1 VPHLGV
7 STFIAHAGPPL
18 YGNDAVRP
26 AARPGR
32 APLVG
37 ATPEEI
43 GKIQRRHVVATTV
56 KKQLQALAR
65 VPAPAPAAAAAPAL
79 ALAPALVLAP
89 APVAVTDEDRA
100 SFALVEAMLWS
111 DPDPAGV
118 GVRPCS
124 SRGAGLMFGL
134 DAAHRW
140 MMDNNVFCFIRSHQC
155 VPMGYEKYAMPG
167 GDDRR
172 ALYTVFSS
180 ADYRGAGECRII
192 SCAFATPQTS
202 LT

>member
-1 VPHLGV
+1 
-7 STFIAHAGPPL
+7 L
-18 YGNDAVRP
+18 YGNDAARP

-37 ATPEEI
+37 ASPEEI

-65 VPAPAPAAAAAPAL
+65 APAPAPAAAAAAAAAPAL

-89 APVAVTDEDRA
+89 APVAVTDEEKA
-100 SFALVEAMLWS
+100 SFALVETMLWS

-118 GVRPCS
+118 GVRPCT
-124 SRGAGLMFGL
+124 SRGAGLMFGM

-140 MMDNNVFCFIRSHQC
+140 MVDNNVDCFVRSHQC
-155 VPMGYEKYAMPG
+155 VPLGFEQYAMPG

-180 ADYRGAGECRII
+180 ADYRGAGG
-192 SCAFATPQTS
+192 
-202 LT
+202 